1 MPFKAPQ
8 APKCPKCGKS
18 VYQAEERLAAG
29 RSFHNTCFKCS
40 MCNKML
46 DSTTVAEREDSLFCK
61 TCYGKKFGPKGVG
74 FGQGA
79 GALGMDSGERFGNKP
94 TESTAPMTGAA
105 YLNVGKSSEPAKPSK
120 YGSTAEKCPRCGGS
134 VYPAEKVIGAG
145 KSWHKVCFKCS
156 ACNKALDST
165 NVCDR
170 EGEIYCKACYAR
182 GFGPSGLRAG
192 QGAGVRTE
200 TKAPST
206 SVF

>member
-1 MPFKAPQ
+1 M
-8 APKCPKCGKS
+8 S
-18 VYQAEERLAAG
+18 Y
-29 RSFHNTCFKCS
+29 TCFKCGL
-40 MCNKML
+40 CNKML
-46 DSTTVAEREDSLFCK
+46 DSTTVAEREDSLYCK
-61 TCYGKKFGPKGVG
+61 SCYGKKFGPKGVG

-105 YLNVGKSSEPAKPSK
+105 YLNVGKSSESSKPSK

-145 KSWHKVCFKCS
+145 HSWHKVCFKCS